1 MIIFDYICIYLPFPM
16 TSHLTFNAEAVECDL
31 FVQLASSVGKR
42 SSEAEPCRAWGHPY
56 TLYLTC
62 RYSHIVHS

>member
-1 MIIFDYICIYLPFPM
+1 MIISDYICIYLPFPM

-42 SSEAEPCRAWGHPY
+42 SSEAEPCRAWGHP
-56 TLYLTC
+56 
-62 RYSHIVHS
+62 